1 MKPTALLL
9 AVALSVAALAC
20 TLAVGA
26 WALWFFEGLR

>member
-1 MKPTALLL
+1 MKPTALML

-26 WALWFFEGLR
+26 WVCWLFEVLR